1 MEKDVPAWD
10 QAVKKGVCTMSPDV
24 GKWLL
29 ECCGKDA
36 GRKES
41 KIALSLD
48 VTKEMLEKR
57 GLLKNAPDGERHMA
71 GYDAMLHRAVYVSLQ
86 ELCKVCKQV
95 S

>member
-1 MEKDVPAWD
+1 M
-10 QAVKKGVCTMSPDV
+10 KKCVCTMQSDL

-29 ECCGKDA
+29 ECCRKDN
-36 GRKES
+36 

-48 VTKEMLEKR
+48 VIKEMLEKR
-57 GLLKNAPDGERHMA
+57 GLLKNAPEGERHTA

-86 ELCKVCKQV
+86 ELCKVCRRA